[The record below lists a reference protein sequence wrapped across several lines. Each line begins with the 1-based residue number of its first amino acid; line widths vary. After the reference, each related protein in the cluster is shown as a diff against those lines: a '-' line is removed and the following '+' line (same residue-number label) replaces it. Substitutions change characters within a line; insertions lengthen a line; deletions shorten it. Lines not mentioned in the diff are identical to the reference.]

1 MNQTLNTALDLVK
14 TAKVQVFPRS
24 VKKQINLFDDDMSSE
39 INFNGY
45 NNLVAYQH
53 HLESFYAAC
62 KQEIAQEISLGLNQL
77 EDLKR
82 QFDLAKFE
90 VREFRQRYFPKNDN
104 DALFQRVE
112 FVKSPRIDHISDD
125 GIKKNS
131 QLFPSSVQAS

>member
-24 VKKQINLFDDDMSSE
+24 VKKQINLFEGNMSSE

-45 NNLVAYQH
+45 NNPVTYQH
-53 HLESFYAAC
+53 HLETFYLAC
-62 KQEIAQEISLGLNQL
+62 KQEIAQEISHGLNQM

-104 DALFQRVE
+104 EALFQRIE
-112 FVKSPRIDHISDD
+112 FVKSPRIDHMSDD

-131 QLFPSSVQAS
+131 QLFPCSVQAS

>member
-24 VKKQINLFDDDMSSE
+24 VKKQINLFEGDMTSE

-45 NNLVAYQH
+45 NNPVSYQH
-53 HLESFYAAC
+53 HLESFYLEC
-62 KQEIAQEISLGLNQL
+62 KQEIAQQISLGLNQL

>member
-24 VKKQINLFDDDMSSE
+24 VKKQINLFEGDMSSE

-45 NNLVAYQH
+45 NNPVTYQH
-53 HLESFYAAC
+53 HLESFYADC
-62 KQEIAQEISLGLNQL
+62 KQEIGQQISLGLNQL

-104 DALFQRVE
+104 EALFQRIE

-131 QLFPSSVQAS
+131 QLFPGSV